1 MQHYKIVVGDQ
12 SRVVQATSDT
22 DSSNVMAIVDEMV
35 KAAGGGV
42 PNITKCDADGNP
54 EKFDVEAAK
63 AYVES
68 VELPPPPASGEVE
81 VTPKFSDWGN
91 TVVDKA
97 AKARIEDLHKKIGT
111 GPNAINIDTSQQYFE
126 TGTRM
131 AAEGYATQKKRQK
144 EHDKLD
150 LLKEVI
156 SEFQDKVSNE
166 IRRDLHVSAKEIAN
180 EISVEDNK
188 LYVKDHLLTERAIRG
203 IFARLD
209 SPALGYILGLQE
221 RIASETINT
230 NADHIFLEK
239 DVQKLADTLH
249 HECKRFGDVDFKLR
263 TREFPRD
270 IYAALSPTYGVA
282 DAPMVMEEILD
293 QMPKE
298 ARGSYAY
305 DPETTSWEL
314 RASIWTPVPVDE
326 QAVGEPFEGY
336 VSLSS
341 RDNGTGRF
349 NGGGGINILR
359 CLNASTYTAGEA
371 LTRIHRGKVMYDI
384 NGMVTKS
391 LKAIHTLCE
400 AWGIARKE
408 KIELPQATAKGQR
421 GPTLEEA
428 IPGFWRSLL
437 KEGELSKVLVGR
449 KENHVKALTKTYF
462 DERRDKDNIVR
473 ADFAQGWTRYIQDQP
488 PAIRRDAEQAIG
500 AWVVNPGKQPM
511 KCELKERD

>member
-1 MQHYKIVVGDQ
+1 MQHYKIVVGDKV
-12 SRVVQATSDT
+12 RVVQATSET
-22 DSSNVMAIVDEMV
+22 DSSNVMAVADELV
-35 KAAGGGV
+35 KENGGGI
-42 PNITKCDADGNP
+42 PDIKKCDADGNLLTEIP
-54 EKFDVEAAK
+54 MGATETAL
-63 AYVES
+63 
-68 VELPPPPASGEVE
+68 LPPDAKLIGVLGLDDA
-81 VTPKFSDWGN
+81 PKAPVYSAWGN
-91 TVVDKA
+91 TVVDDA
-97 AKARIEDLHKKIGT
+97 AKNRIEDLHKKIGE
-111 GPNAINIDTSQQYFE
+111 GGINIDTNQQFFA

-144 EHDKLD
+144 EHDKLG
-150 LLKEVI
+150 LLKDVI

-166 IRRDLHVSAKEIAN
+166 VRRDLHVSAKEIAN
-180 EISVEDNK
+180 AITVEDNK
-188 LYVKDHLLTERAIRG
+188 LFIKEHLLTERAIRG

-221 RIASETINT
+221 RIASEAVNS
-230 NADHIFLEK
+230 NANHDFLEK
-239 DVQKLADTLH
+239 DVQQLADTLE
-249 HECKRFGDVDFKLR
+249 HECKRFGDIAFKLR
-263 TREFPRD
+263 TREFPTD
-270 IYAALSPTYGVA
+270 IYAAMSPTYGVA
-282 DAPMVMEEILD
+282 DAPMVMEQILD

-305 DPETTSWEL
+305 DQDTTSWEL

-384 NGMVTKS
+384 NGMVNKS

-408 KIELPQATAKGQR
+408 KVEVPQGVRIED
-421 GPTLEEA
+421 A

-449 KENHVKALTKTYF
+449 KENHIKALTRSYF
-462 DERRDKDNIVR
+462 DERRDKDNVVR
-473 ADFAQGWTRYIQDQP
+473 ADFGQGWTRYIQDQP
-488 PAIRRDAEQAIG
+488 PATRRDAEQAIG
-500 AWVVNPGKQPM
+500 AWVVNPGKPM
-511 KCELKERD
+511 RCELKEKD

>member
-12 SRVVQATSDT
+12 SRVVQATSET
-22 DSSNVMAIVDEMV
+22 DSSNVMAVVDEMV
-35 KAAGGGV
+35 KAAGGCI
-42 PNITKCDADGNP
+42 PNITKCDAEGNP
-54 EKFDVEAAK
+54 EVAAVIPLVIVEEAAP
-63 AYVES
+63 ES
-68 VELPPPPASGEVE
+68 PKPASGVAP
-81 VTPKFSDWGN
+81 VYSDWGK
-91 TVVDKA
+91 TVVDDKA
-97 AKARIEDLHKKIGT
+97 KNRIEDLHKKIEAG
-111 GPNAINIDTSQQYFE
+111 GINIDTNQQFFA

-131 AAEGYATQKKRQK
+131 AAEGYATQKKRQQ

-156 SEFQDKVSNE
+156 SDFQDKVSNE
-166 IRRDLHVSAKEIAN
+166 VRRDIHVSAKEIAN
-180 EISVEDNK
+180 AITVEDNK
-188 LYVKDHLLTERAIRG
+188 LFVKEHLLTERAIRG
-203 IFARLD
+203 IFARLE

-221 RIASETINT
+221 RIASETVAS
-230 NADHIFLEK
+230 NANHEFLEK
-239 DVQKLADTLH
+239 DVQQLADTLH
-249 HECKRFGDVDFKLR
+249 HECKRFGDIAFKLR
-263 TREFPRD
+263 TREFPLD

-282 DAPMVMEEILD
+282 DAPMVMEQILD
-293 QMPKE
+293 QMPRE

-305 DPETTSWEL
+305 DQDTTSWEL

-359 CLNASTYTAGEA
+359 CLNASTYTAGDA

-384 NGMVTKS
+384 NGMVNKS

-400 AWGIARKE
+400 AWGMARNE
-408 KIELPQATAKGQR
+408 KVEMPTPAKGMR

-428 IPGFWRSLL
+428 IPGFWRALL

-449 KENHVKALTKTYF
+449 KENHVKELTRSYF

-473 ADFAQGWTRYIQDQP
+473 ADFAQGWTRYIQGQP
-488 PAIRRDAEQAIG
+488 TAIRRDAEQAIG
-500 AWVVNPGKQPM
+500 AWVVNPGKPM
-511 KCELKERD
+511 RCELKEKD